1 MPSSM
6 EAVAYPVFRAVLIG
20 NGNSGKDELCDTFV
34 NNISR
39 NQVSSFGGLPGSKN
53 ARQATKRGRLRSRF
67 HLKHVALRHLQTGP
81 ALPRASRPGREKK
94 ELGGKIRG
102 AGSAK
107 ESLSSSLLLAAS
119 TTAAAPSSR
128 GPKRPKLKL
137 LAVVDEKAFKVEPTG
152 GWDLEIE
159 VDEDTTVKEL
169 FEVIKAQVRDQ

>member
-1 MPSSM
+1 M

-39 NQVSSFGGLPGSKN
+39 NQVSSVGGLPGSKN
-53 ARQATKRGRLRSRF
+53 LRQATKRGRLRSRF
-67 HLKHVALRHLQTGP
+67 HLKHVALRHLHTGR

-94 ELGGKIRG
+94 ELGGNIRG

-107 ESLSSSLLLAAS
+107 DSLSSSLLLAAS
-119 TTAAAPSSR
+119 TSATAPSSR
-128 GPKRPKLKL
+128 EPKLKL

-159 VDEDTTVKEL
+159 VDEDTTVTEL
-169 FEVIKAQVRDQ
+169 FEEIKAQVRDQ